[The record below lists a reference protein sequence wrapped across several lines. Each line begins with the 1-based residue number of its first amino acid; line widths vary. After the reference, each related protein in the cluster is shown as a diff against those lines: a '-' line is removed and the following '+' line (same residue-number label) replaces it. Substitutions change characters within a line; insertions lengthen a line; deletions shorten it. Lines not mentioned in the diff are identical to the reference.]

1 MKRGVKFCKGE
12 KFLYS
17 FAAFCVVSYFVFT
30 IVASAVISSYNVK
43 VESLVSQ
50 VTTYERRNESLVMRV
65 NEITAFDE
73 IKDVVSE
80 MGLAYNNENIIIIND

>member
-1 MKRGVKFCKGE
+1 MKRKMKLCKGE

-17 FAAFCVVSYFVFT
+17 LAIFCFIFWMSFNV
-30 IVASAVISSYNVK
+30 VASALISSYNVQ
-43 VESLVSQ
+43 VESLGRQ
-50 VTTYERRNESLVMRV
+50 VTNHERRNESLVMRV

-80 MGLAYNNENIIIIND
+80 MGLAYNNENIIVIND